1 MVVCLVKDISQHI
14 KEISDGILKDGYNF
28 FTAI

>member
-1 MVVCLVKDISQHI
+1 MVVCLKDISQHI